1 MAIKKFKT
9 EFGVIEARNVVLD
22 AEFDEVVEGLELLD
36 EDNTLIEVQGYVD
49 LESADPK
56 KIEILYKQNINNGN

>member
-22 AEFDEVVEGLELLD
+22 AEFDEVVEGLELVD

-49 LESADPK
+49 LESADSK
-56 KIEILYKQNINNGN
+56 KIETLYKQNINNGN

>member
-49 LESADPK
+49 LESADSK
-56 KIEILYKQNINNGN
+56 KIETLYKQNINNGN

>member
-49 LESADPK
+49 LESADSK
-56 KIEILYKQNINNGN
+56 KIEALYKQNINNGN

>member
-49 LESADPK
+49 LESADSK
-56 KIEILYKQNINNGN
+56 KIETIYKQNINNGN